1 MAHARLTRGRHT
13 AKTPLSQVIP
23 KREDLTETEAPM
35 PGSIEVPGIG
45 SLSNINVGRSVDFK
59 TTMKGR

>member
-1 MAHARLTRGRHT
+1 
-13 AKTPLSQVIP
+13 
-23 KREDLTETEAPM
+23 M